1 MSLKQPSLRAN
12 RFKKNG
18 KGGFVLAVFLVAVC
32 LLMIGGYWLH
42 YYQQRHTAKV
52 QKPTPIPQQA
62 IPQPVH
68 SSATVITPPP
78 PVAVVK
84 PAEQPKPAQADYYTG
99 NVHPNQLVP
108 LPAHRPPAGKA
119 ELAIIVDDMGSSL
132 AEARSLSGIGVPINF
147 AIIPGLKHDRAVA
160 TYATEQGIEILVH
173 MPMQPKEYPQRR
185 LESNGLLLE
194 QSDEE
199 LRNRMLGYLQI
210 LPQAVGANNHMGSG
224 FTEHSDKMRVV
235 LKLLKEKGLFY
246 IDSITTPKTTG
257 LKAAAEL
264 KLSSAR
270 RDVFLDNEQ
279 NEGYIRGQLDQAVA
293 RARKNGRAIA
303 ICHPHPATI
312 ATLAK
317 VLPELQSKGVKLV
330 KTSKLVITP

>member
-1 MSLKQPSLRAN
+1 MSLKQSSPRAN

-18 KGGFVLAVFLVAVC
+18 KGGFVLAVFLVAIC

-42 YYQQRHTAKV
+42 HYQQKHTAKV

-62 IPQPVH
+62 VPQPVH
-68 SSATVITPPP
+68 SSATAITPPP
-78 PVAVVK
+78 VAAVK
-84 PAEQPKPAQADYYTG
+84 PVEQPKQALSDYYTG
-99 NVHPNQLVP
+99 DVHPNQLVP
-108 LPAHRPPAGKA
+108 PSAHRPPAGKA

-132 AEARSLSGIGVPINF
+132 AEARTIAGIGLPISF
-147 AIIPGLKHDRAVA
+147 AIIPGLKQDRAVA
-160 TYATEQGIEILVH
+160 AFAADQGIEILVH

-185 LESNGLLLE
+185 LEANGLLLE

-199 LRNRMLGYLQI
+199 LRIRMFGYLQI

-224 FTEHSDKMRVV
+224 FTEHSDKMRIV
-235 LKLLKEKGLFY
+235 LKVLKEKGLFY
-246 IDSITTPKTTG
+246 VDSITTPKTTG
-257 LKAAAEL
+257 LKVAAEL
-264 KLSSAR
+264 KVSSGR

-303 ICHPHPATI
+303 ICHPHPTTI

-317 VLPELQSKGVKLV
+317 SLPELQSKGVKLV
-330 KTSKLVITP
+330 KITRLVVTQ

>member
-1 MSLKQPSLRAN
+1 M
-12 RFKKNG
+12 
-18 KGGFVLAVFLVAVC
+18 
-32 LLMIGGYWLH
+32 
-42 YYQQRHTAKV
+42 
-52 QKPTPIPQQA
+52 
-62 IPQPVH
+62 
-68 SSATVITPPP
+68 PP

-84 PAEQPKPAQADYYTG
+84 PVEQPKPAQSDYYTG
-99 NVHPNQLVP
+99 DIHPNQLVP
-108 LPAHRPPAGKA
+108 PPVQRPSAGKA

-132 AEARSLSGIGVPINF
+132 AEARSLAGIRVPINF

-199 LRNRMLGYLQI
+199 LRNRMLSYLQI

-224 FTEHSDKMRVV
+224 FTEHSDKMRIVLQV
-235 LKLLKEKGLFY
+235 LKENGLFY

-257 LKAAAEL
+257 LKVAAEL
-264 KLSSAR
+264 KVSSAK

-279 NEGYIRGQLDQAVA
+279 NEGYIRGQLDQAVV

-303 ICHPHPATI
+303 ICHPHPITI

-317 VLPELQSKGVKLV
+317 ALPELQSKGVKLV
-330 KTSKLVITP
+330 KITRLVIAP

>member
-1 MSLKQPSLRAN
+1 VSLKQSSPRAN

-18 KGGFVLAVFLVAVC
+18 KGGFVFAVFLVTIC

-42 YYQQRHTAKV
+42 HYQQKQAVHV
-52 QKPTPIPQQA
+52 QKPTAIPQQTV
-62 IPQPVH
+62 PQPVH
-68 SSATVITPPP
+68 SSATAITPPP
-78 PVAVVK
+78 AAVK
-84 PAEQPKPAQADYYTG
+84 PVEQPKTAQSDYYTG
-99 NVHPNQLVP
+99 DVHPNQLVP
-108 LPAHRPPAGKA
+108 PPAHRPPAGGKA

-132 AEARSLSGIGVPINF
+132 AEARSLAGIGVPINF

-160 TYATEQGIEILVH
+160 TYAAEQGIEILVH
-173 MPMQPKEYPQRR
+173 MPMQPREYPQRR

-199 LRNRMLGYLQI
+199 LRNRLLGYLQI

-246 IDSITTPKTTG
+246 IDSITTPKTMG
-257 LKAAAEL
+257 LKVAAEL

-293 RARKNGRAIA
+293 RARKNGHAIA
-303 ICHPHPATI
+303 ICHPHPTTI

-317 VLPELQSKGVKLV
+317 ALPELQSKGVKLV
-330 KTSKLVITP
+330 KITRLVIAP

>member
-1 MSLKQPSLRAN
+1 MALKQPSPRAN

-42 YYQQRHTAKV
+42 HYQQRTAHR
-52 QKPTPIPQQA
+52 QKPRPLPQQTA
-62 IPQPVH
+62 PQQPVH
-68 SSATVITPPP
+68 SSTTA
-78 PVAVVK
+78 PVTVK
-84 PAEQPKPAQADYYTG
+84 PVEQKTPQSDYYTG
-99 NVHPNQLVP
+99 DVHPGQLAHPPVQR
-108 LPAHRPPAGKA
+108 LPVGKA

-132 AEARSLSGIGVPINF
+132 TEARLLAGIGLPITF
-147 AIIPGLKHDRAVA
+147 AIIPGLKQDRAVA
-160 TYATEQGIEILVH
+160 AYAADQGIEVLVH

-185 LESNGLLLE
+185 LEANGLLLE
-194 QSDEE
+194 QSDDE

-224 FTEHSDKMRVV
+224 FTEHPDKMRVV
-235 LKLLKEKGLFY
+235 LKVLKEKGLFY
-246 IDSITTPKTTG
+246 IDSITTPQTTG
-257 LKAAAEL
+257 LKVAAEL

-279 NEGYIRGQLDQAVA
+279 NEDYIRGQLNQAVS
-293 RARKNGRAIA
+293 RARKNGHAIA

-317 VLPELQSKGVKLV
+317 VLPELQSKGVKLI
-330 KTSKLVITP
+330 KITRLITTP

>member
-1 MSLKQPSLRAN
+1 VSLKQSSPRAN

-18 KGGFVLAVFLVAVC
+18 KGGFVLAVFLVAIC

-42 YYQQRHTAKV
+42 HYQQKHTAKV

-62 IPQPVH
+62 VPQPVH
-68 SSATVITPPP
+68 SSATAIAPTE
-78 PVAVVK
+78 AVVK
-84 PAEQPKPAQADYYTG
+84 PAEKPKPAQSDYYTG
-99 NVHPNQLVP
+99 DIHPNQLVP
-108 LPAHRPPAGKA
+108 PPVHRPPVGKA

-132 AEARSLSGIGVPINF
+132 AEARSLAGIGVPINF
-147 AIIPGLKHDRAVA
+147 AIIPGLKHDRSVA
-160 TYATEQGIEILVH
+160 AYATEQGIEILVH

-199 LRNRMLGYLQI
+199 LRNRMLGYLQV

-246 IDSITTPKTTG
+246 IDSITTPKTMG
-257 LKAAAEL
+257 LKVAAEL

-279 NEGYIRGQLDQAVA
+279 NEGYIRGQLEQAVT

-312 ATLAK
+312 ATLTKA
-317 VLPELQSKGVKLV
+317 LPELQSKGVKLV
-330 KTSKLVITP
+330 KITRLVIAP

>member
-1 MSLKQPSLRAN
+1 VSLKQPSPRAN

-18 KGGFVLAVFLVAVC
+18 KGGFVLAVFLVAIC

-42 YYQQRHTAKV
+42 HYQQHATQA
-52 QKPTPIPQQA
+52 QKTKQVPQQA
-62 IPQPVH
+62 TPQPAH
-68 SSATVITPPP
+68 SSATTPVPP
-78 PVAVVK
+78 PVAAAK
-84 PAEQPKPAQADYYTG
+84 PVEQKPVQSDYYTG
-99 NVHPNQLVP
+99 DVHPNQLVP
-108 LPAHRPPAGKA
+108 PPVHRPSAGKA
-119 ELAIIVDDMGSSL
+119 ELAILVDDMGSSL
-132 AEARSLSGIGVPINF
+132 TEARAIAGIGVPISF

-160 TYATEQGIEILVH
+160 AYAADQGIDILVH

-224 FTEHSDKMRVV
+224 FTEHSDKMRIV
-235 LKLLKEKGLFY
+235 LKVLKEKGLFY
-246 IDSITTPKTTG
+246 VDSITTPKTTG
-257 LKAAAEL
+257 LKVAAEL
-264 KLSSAR
+264 KVSSAR

-303 ICHPHPATI
+303 ICHPHPVTI
-312 ATLAK
+312 TTLVK
-317 VLPELQSKGVKLV
+317 VLPGLQSKDVKLV
-330 KTSKLVITP
+330 KLTRLVSTTP